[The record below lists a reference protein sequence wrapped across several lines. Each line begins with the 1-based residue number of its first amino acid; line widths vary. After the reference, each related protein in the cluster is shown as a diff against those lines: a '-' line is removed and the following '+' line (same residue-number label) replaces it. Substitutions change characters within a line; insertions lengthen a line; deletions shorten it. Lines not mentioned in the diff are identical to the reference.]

1 MLQISSPKVPIV
13 VKNVKSHLMKV
24 KLHQKHAPLKD
35 QDEFSFS
42 PYEVQSAD
50 AYLIKMARNSNLAPN
65 YSKAKGKKSAQ
76 MAMYLSWLLYV

>member
-1 MLQISSPKVPIV
+1 MTKMLQISSPKVPFV
-13 VKNVKSHLMKV
+13 VKNVKSHQMKC
-24 KLHQKHAPLKD
+24 KMDQKHAPVKD

-65 YSKAKGKKSAQ
+65 TP
-76 MAMYLSWLLYV
+76 